1 MRPDD
6 MQGWM
11 LNIAKEANPDDPG
24 SFVFVMRK
32 ALTEAYGQGFEAGL
46 HGARQDEF
54 VIDQIRRQK
63 EQADGDS

>member
-11 LNIAKEANPDDPG
+11 LNIAKELDQFDPG

-32 ALTEAYGQGFEAGL
+32 ALTEAYAQGFDAGL
-46 HGARQDEF
+46 QAARRDEF
-54 VIDQIRRQK
+54 VIHQIKQK
-63 EQADGDS
+63 EQTDA

>member
-6 MQGWM
+6 LQGWM
-11 LNIAKEANPDDPG
+11 LNIAKELDQFDPG

-46 HGARQDEF
+46 QAARHDEF
-54 VIDQIRRQK
+54 VIDQIKRQK
-63 EQADGDS
+63 EQTNA